1 MKITRAEVEHI
12 ATLARLEL
20 TEAEIEQLQRD
31 LSEILEFVDQLNELD
46 TTQVLPTAHVVPQ
59 EDVLRD
65 DVTRSS
71 MPTEEA
77 LSNAPEVEEGY
88 FRVHAVLPGG
98 ER

>member
-20 TEAEIEQLQRD
+20 TETEIERLQSD
-31 LSEILEFVDQLNELD
+31 LSQILEYVDQLNELD
-46 TTQVLPTAHVVPQ
+46 TTQVVPTAHVMPQ
-59 EDVLRD
+59 EDVFRE
-65 DVTRSS
+65 DVTRPSL
-71 MPTEEA
+71 PTEEV

>member
-20 TEAEIEQLQRD
+20 TEAEIEQLQSD
-31 LSEILEFVDQLNELD
+31 LSQILEYVDQLNELD
-46 TTQVLPTAHVVPQ
+46 TTHVIPTAQVVAQ
-59 EDVLRD
+59 EDVLRE
-65 DVTRSS
+65 DVTRPS
-71 MPTEEA
+71 MPSEEV
-77 LSNAPEVEEGY
+77 LSNAPQAEEGY